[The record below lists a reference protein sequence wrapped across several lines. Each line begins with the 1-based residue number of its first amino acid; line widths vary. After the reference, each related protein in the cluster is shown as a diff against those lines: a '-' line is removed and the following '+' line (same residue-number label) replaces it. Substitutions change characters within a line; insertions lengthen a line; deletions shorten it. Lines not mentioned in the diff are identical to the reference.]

1 MKNIDRRR
9 LQDKREFG
17 VMPMLLAMLATLGL
31 AAAGWAGQDST
42 PTPPSASKP
51 NASSPLRAPAES
63 RAAAPLPVAGEIPNN
78 APARGTD
85 GAPEPMS
92 TASLRPAANGRRDPF
107 KPWSMPGPAT
117 GHPPASGPTGV
128 LPAGIK
134 GLVIS
139 QLKLEGVVHEEATNS
154 MIALVTN
161 SGKRAYF
168 LRVND
173 SVHNGMVSKITPDAI
188 YFRENTLDW
197 SGRTSTHEVAIKL
210 GSVRGEGR

>member
-1 MKNIDRRR
+1 M
-9 LQDKREFG
+9 
-17 VMPMLLAMLATLGL
+17 
-31 AAAGWAGQDST
+31 GWAGFD
-42 PTPPSASKP
+42 PH
-51 NASSPLRAPAES
+51 PALSQQAE
-63 RAAAPLPVAGEIPNN
+63 RLLAFTG
-78 APARGTD
+78 ARGKPS
-85 GAPEPMS
+85 GR
-92 TASLRPAANGRRDPF
+92 TASGSRRDTKQRAGPRHGWRSGSHVDC
-107 KPWSMPGPAT
+107 KPEACSQRPERSFQALAMPGPAT
-117 GHPPASGPTGV
+117 PPPASGPTGV

-139 QLKLEGVVHEEATNS
+139 QLKMEGVVHEEATNS